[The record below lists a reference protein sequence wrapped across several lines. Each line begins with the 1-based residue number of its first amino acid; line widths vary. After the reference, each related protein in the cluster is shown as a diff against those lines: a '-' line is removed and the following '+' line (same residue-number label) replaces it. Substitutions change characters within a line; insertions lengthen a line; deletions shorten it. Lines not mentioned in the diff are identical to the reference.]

1 MLKNSIWTISLYSC
15 KAGLPLGY
23 SSDVTVVIQN
33 LYKWQT
39 VTSAGMKYHP
49 VCKAVALS
57 ISFSSLQKL
66 KKVLFHFNQSLT
78 LKKGS
83 KLNFSDIKVST
94 TPLVCLFSSKIHTNT
109 IETTSI
115 FLQPAVAS
123 SPTSG
128 SHLKLRAING
138 CTHCIKQ
145 STHAKAK
152 KPCISNGVLLQIC
165 SSITCQEMKG
175 LRYLEGLLCIW
186 KASLSHGKHFNTLK
200 WLLI

>member
-1 MLKNSIWTISLYSC
+1 MTNCDFGWNEISCSME
-15 KAGLPLGY
+15 
-23 SSDVTVVIQN
+23 SSGS
-33 LYKWQT
+33 LHFFFF
-39 VTSAGMKYHP
+39 TSEAEK
-49 VCKAVALS
+49 
-57 ISFSSLQKL
+57 SS
-66 KKVLFHFNQSLT
+66 VFHFNQSLT

-94 TPLVCLFSSKIHTNT
+94 TPLLCLFSSKIHTNT

-115 FLQPAVAS
+115 FLQPAVAL